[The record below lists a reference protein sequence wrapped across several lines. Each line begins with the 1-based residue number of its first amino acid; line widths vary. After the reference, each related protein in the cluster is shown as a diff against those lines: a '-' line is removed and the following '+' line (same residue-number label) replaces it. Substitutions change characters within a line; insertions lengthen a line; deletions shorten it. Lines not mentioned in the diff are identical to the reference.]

1 MGDGIPI
8 IISMTVSP
16 KHEPTIKSSGVRT
29 LTIRYN
35 YYNIDGWLGSRV
47 VSVRDSG
54 AEGPEFKSQ
63 SHAVG

>member
-1 MGDGIPI
+1 
-8 IISMTVSP
+8 MTASP
-16 KHEPTIKSSGVRT
+16 KHEPTINSSGVRT

-35 YYNIDGWLGSRV
+35 YNIDGWLGSRV
-47 VSVRDSG
+47 VSVLDSG

>member
-16 KHEPTIKSSGVRT
+16 KHEPTINSSGVRT

-35 YYNIDGWLGSRV
+35 YNIDGWLGSRV
-47 VSVRDSG
+47 ISVLDSG